1 MGSLFFLIYIKNLI
15 TDLLSTTKV
24 FAEDTSISSVV
35 KNTNESADRV
45 NKDSRKKLCGIN
57 GEFLSI
63 LTFLNKLKKLFSL
76 EKVRTIFH
84 FPEFFNNSRV
94 VSTFNQKHSGVFL
107 DKKLNFNEHI
117 KEKIAEASNII
128 L

>member
-1 MGSLFFLIYIKNLI
+1 M
-15 TDLLSTTKV
+15 STTKV

-84 FPEFFNNSRV
+84 FPEFFNNSCV

>member
-15 TDLLSTTKV
+15 KDLLSTTKI

-45 NKDSRKKLCGIN
+45 NKDSQKKLCGIN
-57 GEFLSI
+57 GKFLSI
-63 LTFLNKLKKLFSL
+63 LTFLNKLKKLFSSG
-76 EKVRTIFH
+76 KARTIFH

-94 VSTFNQKHSGVFL
+94 ISTFNQKHSGFFL
-107 DKKLNFNEHI
+107 DKKLNVNEHI
-117 KEKIAEASNII
+117 KEKIAEANNII